1 MRRRWMALIIAL
13 TIALA
18 APAVPAA
25 AEETP
30 PAGADLFDLYIY
42 EGDGMTRVGCAAP
55 LMDGILVTAATVG
68 RRDGL
73 AVSDGRAAWDAE
85 LAYTEKNGLLT
96 VVFYDVSEHAPAL
109 GNYQLPP
116 FGEALTGDSLH
127 VRGGDDEGSRI
138 NRAVRHVS
146 VIPWMG
152 TECLLLNLS
161 GPAEIGSAVLTDQGE
176 LAGILAAQ
184 YAEGENRYIAMT
196 AESIYRAAA
205 EAAEN
210 LQSLDLTASGP
221 EGYTVTAE
229 ENLVTFDWSGMEMT
243 PPEAGETRY
252 LVVADMGNAYLTYFP
267 VTEESTAVRMLLTPG
282 RTYVSGFY
290 TGEGTPDDYPEQY
303 VITALPEAQP
313 LTDYGFRSTA
323 CMLAAAPETG
333 LPDGERPEAVT
344 EITEEL
350 LRSGRVYFYSSSV
363 YDVEETIED
372 LSLLVTLTA
381 PDGEN
386 YRYTSGWLYDPAL
399 EKEDT
404 WFVRLE
410 DTGLLE
416 SLNLNGYPAGTYE
429 MAFYV
434 GGKLGDSF
442 TFDLP

>member
-96 VVFYDVSEHAPAL
+96 VVFYDSGEHAPAL

-243 PPEAGETRY
+243 PPGAHAADAGKNLCIRIFHGR
-252 LVVADMGNAYLTYFP
+252 GNAGRLSGAVCHHRPAGSAAADGLRIP
-267 VTEESTAVRMLLTPG
+267 VYRVHAGGSARNRAAGRGTAGGGDGDHRGAAPVRAGLLLFILRVRRGGDDRGSVAAGDPDRPG
-282 RTYVSGFY
+282 R
-290 TGEGTPDDYPEQY
+290 
-303 VITALPEAQP
+303 
-313 LTDYGFRSTA
+313 
-323 CMLAAAPETG
+323 
-333 LPDGERPEAVT
+333 
-344 EITEEL
+344 
-350 LRSGRVYFYSSSV
+350 
-363 YDVEETIED
+363 
-372 LSLLVTLTA
+372 
-381 PDGEN
+381 
-386 YRYTSGWLYDPAL
+386 
-399 EKEDT
+399 
-404 WFVRLE
+404 
-410 DTGLLE
+410 
-416 SLNLNGYPAGTYE
+416 
-429 MAFYV
+429 
-434 GGKLGDSF
+434 GKLPVY
-442 TFDLP
+442 LRMAL